1 VQHQLGDV
9 SFPVRG
15 SLVTPCAPITL
26 AGGEPLL
33 GQPVEDCH
41 HSGMRKITIS
51 QPQADL
57 ADCERLGAVPED
69 IHDGT
74 FELTKPVH
82 GVTIPFQS

>member
-15 SLVTPCAPITL
+15 SLVAPCATIAL
-26 AGGEPLL
+26 SGGETLL
-33 GQPVEDCH
+33 GQPVENCH
-41 HSGMRKITIS
+41 HCGMRKITIS

-57 ADCERLGAVPED
+57 TDCERLGAVPKD

-74 FELTKPVH
+74 FELAKPVH
-82 GVTIPFQS
+82 GVTIPFHS